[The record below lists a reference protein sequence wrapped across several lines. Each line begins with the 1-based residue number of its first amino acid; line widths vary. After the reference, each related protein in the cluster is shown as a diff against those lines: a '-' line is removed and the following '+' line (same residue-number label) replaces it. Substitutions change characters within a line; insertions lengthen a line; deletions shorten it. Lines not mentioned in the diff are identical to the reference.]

1 MNNCKECELAVYC
14 YSEPCG
20 WMFRTM
26 EEMRE
31 KQQKMA
37 ACPLCPQ
44 SHAAQIRTETSGCSP
59 ERSEL
64 CT

>member
-14 YSEPCG
+14 YSEPCS

-31 KQQKMA
+31 KQRQMA

-44 SHAAQIRTETSGCSP
+44 PEAARIGVETPECSP
-59 ERSEL
+59 ERSE
-64 CT
+64 

>member
-14 YSEPCG
+14 YSEPSS

-37 ACPLCPQ
+37 ACPLYPQ
-44 SHAAQIRTETSGCSP
+44 SHAARIRTETSGCSP
-59 ERSEL
+59 ERHGL
-64 CT
+64 YP

>member
-1 MNNCKECELAVYC
+1 MNDCKECELAVYC
-14 YSEPCG
+14 YSEPCS

-37 ACPLCPQ
+37 ACPFSPQ
-44 SHAAQIRTETSGCSP
+44 VQATRIRDEICECSP
-59 ERSEL
+59 ERPGPH
-64 CT
+64 T

>member
-44 SHAAQIRTETSGCSP
+44 SQADFLSIAAEIPFQV
-59 ERSEL
+59 
-64 CT
+64 